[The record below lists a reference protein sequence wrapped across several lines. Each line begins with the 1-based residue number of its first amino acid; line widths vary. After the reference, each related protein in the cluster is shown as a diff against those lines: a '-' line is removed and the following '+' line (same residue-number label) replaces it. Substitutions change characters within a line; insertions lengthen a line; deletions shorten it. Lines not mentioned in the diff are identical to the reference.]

1 MMSRL
6 DHLRRLLLNGV
17 SHRSLV
23 WAELN
28 RAAGE
33 APQATV
39 EAPARRGPAA
49 QLRNLGCFEDSARR
63 GSNAHST
70 GLSAH

>member
-1 MMSRL
+1 MKSRL
-6 DHLRRLLLNGV
+6 DHLRRLFLDGV

-33 APQATV
+33 APQAT
-39 EAPARRGPAA
+39 PARPGPAA
-49 QLRNLGCFEDSARR
+49 QLRNYDAPRALPDVAVMPILRAFPLTD
-63 GSNAHST
+63 
-70 GLSAH
+70 

>member
-1 MMSRL
+1 MKSRL
-6 DHLRRLLLNGV
+6 DHLRRLFLDGV

-33 APQATV
+33 APQAT
-39 EAPARRGPAA
+39 PARPGPAA
-49 QLRNLGCFEDSARR
+49 QLRNLRCSEGSARR
-63 GSNAHST
+63 GSNAHFT